1 MSSVQADTHLG
12 GTEVTN
18 SGRWLQLV
26 FGVICMAM
34 IANLQYGWTLFVN
47 PIAEATGW
55 TKAADMIAE
64 ANKLTLKA
72 GYAYCDATEAYPEEF
87 VRAMTEAG
95 WLAALIPEAYG
106 GSGLGLL
113 DACVILQEI
122 NGAGGNGAACHA
134 QMYTMASVLG
144 HGSEAQKQAILPRIA
159 NGSLRLQAFGVT
171 EPDAGS
177 NTLKIKTFARKVNG
191 GYVINGQKI
200 WTSRF
205 RQSDMYLLLA
215 RTTPYEDVKKKTD
228 GLSLFLVDIAKAGKS
243 LQPRTIDTMLNHH
256 TNEVFIENLE
266 IGDEWRIGEEGKGFS
281 YLLGSL
287 NAERLLVASEC
298 VGDGKW
304 FIERARQYATQ
315 RIVFDKPI
323 GANQGVAFPI
333 AKAHMNL
340 SAAELMRN
348 QAASL
353 FDAGLPCGGEAN
365 MAKYLCSEAS
375 WEAAEA
381 AMTTFGGFGVAREY
395 DIERKWKETRL
406 FRTAPISNNLV
417 LAYVAQHLLEMPRS
431 Y

>member
-1 MSSVQADTHLG
+1 MDFSYSATQR
-12 GTEVTN
+12 E
-18 SGRWLQLV
+18 
-26 FGVICMAM
+26 
-34 IANLQYGWTLFVN
+34 
-47 PIAEATGW
+47 IAEAVTSLAVRFPDEYW
-55 TKAADMIAE
+55 RRCE
-64 ANKLTLKA
+64 AQT
-72 GYAYCDATEAYPEEF
+72 AYPEEF
-87 VRAMTEAG
+87 VAAMTEAG
-95 WLAALIPEAYG
+95 WLAALIPEALG

-122 NGAGGNGAACHA
+122 NRNGGNGAACHA
-134 QMYTMASVLG
+134 QMYTMASVLK
-144 HGSEAQKQAILPRIA
+144 HGSEAQKRAILPRIA
-159 NGSLRLQAFGVT
+159 SGELRLQAFGVT

-177 NTLKIKTFARKVNG
+177 NTLRIKTFARKVNG

-205 RQSDMYLLLA
+205 RQSDYYLLLA
-215 RTTPYEDVKKKTD
+215 RTTPYEDVARKTD
-228 GLSLFLVDIAKAGKS
+228 GLSLFLVDIARAGKA
-243 LQPRTIDTMLNHH
+243 LTARTIDTMLNHH

-266 IGDEWRIGEEGKGFS
+266 VDDESRVGEEGKGFT
-281 YLLGSL
+281 YLLSSL

-304 FIERARQYATQ
+304 FTERARRYATE
-315 RIVFDKPI
+315 RVVFDKPI

-333 AKAHMNL
+333 ARAHMSV

-348 QAASL
+348 QAATL
-353 FDAGLPCGGEAN
+353 FDAEQPCGGEAN

-381 AMTTFGGFGVAREY
+381 AMTTFGGYGVATEY

-417 LAYVAQHLLEMPRS
+417 LAYVAQHLLNMPRS

>member
-1 MSSVQADTHLG
+1 MEIREAVRGLCARFPADYW
-12 GTEVTN
+12 
-18 SGRWLQLV
+18 RR
-26 FGVICMAM
+26 
-34 IANLQYGWTLFVN
+34 
-47 PIAEATGW
+47 
-55 TKAADMIAE
+55 
-64 ANKLTLKA
+64 
-72 GYAYCDATEAYPEEF
+72 CDAQQAYPDEF
-87 VRAMTEAG
+87 VQAMTEAG

-122 NGAGGNGAACHA
+122 NAQGGNAAACHA
-134 QMYTMASVLG
+134 QMYTMASVLQ
-144 HGSEAQKQAILPRIA
+144 HGSQRQKEAILPRIA
-159 NGSLRLQAFGVT
+159 DGSLRLQAFGVT
-171 EPDAGS
+171 EPTAGS
-177 NTLKIKTFARKVNG
+177 NTLRIKTFAKKVNG

-205 RQSDMYLLLA
+205 RQSDYYLLLA
-215 RTTPYEDVKKKTD
+215 RTTPYEEVQKKTE
-228 GLSLFLVDIAKAGKS
+228 GLSLFLVDIAKAGKA
-243 LQPRTIDTMLNHH
+243 LQARTIDTMLNHH
-256 TNEVFIENLE
+256 TNEVFIEDLE
-266 IGDEWRIGEEGKGFS
+266 VEEEWRVGEEGKGFQ
-281 YLLGSL
+281 YLLSSL

-304 FIERARQYATQ
+304 FIDKSRRYATE
-315 RIVFDKPI
+315 RVVFDKPI

-340 SAAELMRN
+340 AAAELMRN
-348 QAASL
+348 KAASF
-353 FDAGLPCGGEAN
+353 FDAVKPCGPEAN

-381 AMTTFGGFGVAREY
+381 AMVTFGGFGVATEY

-417 LAYVAQHLLEMPRS
+417 LAYVAQHVLDMPRS